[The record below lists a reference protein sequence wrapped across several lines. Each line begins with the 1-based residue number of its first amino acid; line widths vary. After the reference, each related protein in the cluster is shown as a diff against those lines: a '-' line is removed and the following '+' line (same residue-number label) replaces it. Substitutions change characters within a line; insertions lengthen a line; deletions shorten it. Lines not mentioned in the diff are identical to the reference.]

1 KVVEYMAMG
10 RPIVSFELTEAR
22 VSAAE
27 AACYAPANDETAF
40 AGLIDDLLR
49 DPQRRARMGEIGRA
63 RVEAELSWA
72 TSRRKLVAHYDKLLN
87 RTSRQAPAA
96 EPEEHP
102 QSA

>member
-1 KVVEYMAMG
+1 MAMG
-10 RPIVSFELTEAR
+10 RPIVSFELTVAR